1 MTLADKT
8 QEADETTDGG
18 ADLTE
23 EEWNLRVAELNK
35 HQVGLR
41 RHNLMTNAT

>member
-1 MTLADKT
+1 MTIADKT
-8 QEADETTDGG
+8 QEAEENTDGG

-35 HQVGLR
+35 HQVGLCG
-41 RHNLMTNAT
+41 HNPMTNTT